1 MHISGYMLVDATQQM
16 DQRTSRMVYL
26 FFAEA
31 LRHRQA
37 LISLID
43 QESIMGLTGI
53 QIFKMLPKTN
63 CGECGVPTCLAF
75 AMNLASGKAELDA
88 CPYVS
93 DEAREKLAEASAPPI
108 RPVAIGSGDRAFKVG
123 GETVMYRHE
132 KTFYNPTALA
142 ALIASDIDAGDLDKK
157 LKEWNAFQYERVG
170 LNLRPEL
177 VALKDV
183 NGDASSFA
191 AAAKKIAEESE
202 FGLVLMSDNVDVLKA
217 GVDVSAF
224 KKPLL
229 YAATADNADDMGNLA
244 KEKGLPLAVKADDID
259 GLIALSDKLTGMG
272 LKDLVLD
279 SGSRE
284 IKQLFEDQ
292 VAIRRAPLKAGN
304 RSLGFPT
311 ITFPCE
317 MASNLD
323 VETMLSS
330 LLIAK
335 YAGIV
340 VLSDFKGEN
349 LFPLLLERLNIY
361 TDPQRP
367 MTVTEGIYEIGAPDE
382 NSPVL
387 VTTNFSLTYFIV
399 SGEIE
404 GSRIPSWL
412 LIMDTEGLSVMTAWA
427 AGKFAG
433 DAVAMFVKKC
443 GIVDK
448 VAHKQII
455 IPGYAAS
462 ISGEMEEDLPDWQ
475 ITIGPRDAS
484 LIPKFLKDLA
494 A

>member
-1 MHISGYMLVDATQQM
+1 
-16 DQRTSRMVYL
+16 
-26 FFAEA
+26 
-31 LRHRQA
+31 
-37 LISLID
+37 
-43 QESIMGLTGI
+43 MGLTGI

-75 AMNLASGKAELDA
+75 AMNLASGKAELTS

-93 DEAREKLAEASAPPI
+93 EEAKEKLAEASAPPI
-108 RPVAIGSGDRAFKVG
+108 RPVALGAGMRAFKAG
-123 GETVMYRHE
+123 GETVMFRHE
-132 KTFYNPTALA
+132 KTFFNPTGVGAV
-142 ALIASDIDAGDLDKK
+142 IRSDMDSGELDKK
-157 LKEWNAFQYERVG
+157 LKEWNAFQFERVG
-170 LNLRPEL
+170 VNLRPEL
-177 VALKDV
+177 VALKDA
-183 NGDASSFA
+183 NGDASAFA

-202 FGLVLMSDNVDVLKA
+202 FGLVLMSESLVVLKA
-217 GVDVSAF
+217 AVEVSAF

-229 YAATADNADDMGNLA
+229 YAATAENVEDMGNLA
-244 KEKGLPLAVKADDID
+244 KETELPLAVKADSVE
-259 GLIALSDKLTGMG
+259 GLIGLTDKLTGMG

-284 IKQLFEDQ
+284 PKQVFEDQ
-292 VAIRRAPLKAGN
+292 VGMRRAALKAGN
-304 RSLGFPT
+304 RALGFPT

-323 VETMLSS
+323 VETMLAAT
-330 LLIAK
+330 LIAK

-340 VLSDFKGEN
+340 ILSDFTGES
-349 LFPLLLERLNIY
+349 LFPLLVERLNIF

-367 MTVTEGIYEIGAPDE
+367 MTVTQGIYEIGAPDE

-427 AGKFAG
+427 AGKFVG
-433 DAVAMFVKKC
+433 DAVGIFVKKS
-443 GIVDK
+443 GIADK
-448 VAHKQII
+448 VAHRKII

-462 ISGEMEEDLPDWQ
+462 ISGDMEEELPGWEVL
-475 ITIGPRDAS
+475 IGPRDAS
-484 LIPKFLKDLA
+484 LIPKFLKEMGK
-494 A
+494 

>member
-1 MHISGYMLVDATQQM
+1 
-16 DQRTSRMVYL
+16 
-26 FFAEA
+26 
-31 LRHRQA
+31 
-37 LISLID
+37 
-43 QESIMGLTGI
+43 MGLTGI

-93 DEAREKLAEASAPPI
+93 DDAKEKLAEASAPPI
-108 RPVAIGSGDRAFKVG
+108 RPVAIGAGTRAFKIG
-123 GETVMYRHE
+123 GETVMFRHE
-132 KTFYNPTALA
+132 KTFFNPTGLGAM
-142 ALIASDIDAGDLDKK
+142 IPSDIDSGGLDKK
-157 LKEWNAFQYERVG
+157 LKVWNAFQFERVG

-177 VALKDV
+177 VALKDT
-183 NGDASSFA
+183 NGDGSAFA

-202 FGLVLMSDNVDVLKA
+202 FGLVLMSESPDALKA
-217 GVDVSAF
+217 AAEVSAF

-229 YAATADNADDMGNLA
+229 YGATAENVEEMGNLA
-244 KEKGLPLAVKADDID
+244 KETGLPLAVKADDVD
-259 GLIALSDKLTGMG
+259 GLIPLTDKLTGMG

-284 IKQLFEDQ
+284 PKQVFEDQ
-292 VAIRRAPLKAGN
+292 VAMRRAALKAGN
-304 RSLGFPT
+304 RSLGFST

-323 VETMLSS
+323 VETMLASM
-330 LLIAK
+330 LIAK

-340 VLSDFKGEN
+340 ILSDFSGES
-349 LFPLLLERLNIY
+349 LFSLLVERLNIF

-387 VTTNFSLTYFIV
+387 ITTNFSLTYFIV

-427 AGKFAG
+427 AGKFVG
-433 DAVAMFVKKC
+433 DAVGMFVKKS
-443 GIVDK
+443 GITEK
-448 VAHKQII
+448 IAHRKII
-455 IPGYAAS
+455 IPGYSAS
-462 ISGEMEEDLPDWQ
+462 ISGDMEEELPDWEVL
-475 ITIGPRDAS
+475 IGPRDAS
-484 LIPKFLKDLA
+484 LIPKFLKEMSN
-494 A
+494 